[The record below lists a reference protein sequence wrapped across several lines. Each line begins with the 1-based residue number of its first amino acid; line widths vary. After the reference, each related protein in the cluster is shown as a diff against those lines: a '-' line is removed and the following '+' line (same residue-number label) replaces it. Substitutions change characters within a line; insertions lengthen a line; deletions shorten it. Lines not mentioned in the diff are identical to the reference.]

1 MKLGH
6 AALLIEVLLQWSWLL
21 QDGKLRLLKL
31 RGKLLQWKEDLGPAL
46 AYGNTIV
53 LKTAEPT
60 PLTPFY
66 SAGLPLGV
74 LNIVPGFGPIAV
86 FLLSVVVRL
95 ILLILDFIT
104 EVERALK
111 SITST
116 VSKFGEIETHI
127 KSKNRGTSVDQELQ
141 KILEDIHSMSTRKMR
156 YKKRNSR
163 S

>member
-60 PLTPFY
+60 PLLLLL
-66 SAGLPLGV
+66 GLPLGV
-74 LNIVPGFGPIAV
+74 LNIVPGFGPIAGA
-86 FLLSVVVRL
+86 FL
-95 ILLILDFIT
+95 
-104 EVERALK
+104 
-111 SITST
+111 TS
-116 VSKFGEIETHI
+116 H
-127 KSKNRGTSVDQELQ
+127 
-141 KILEDIHSMSTRKMR
+141 MP
-156 YKKRNSR
+156 
-163 S
+163 